1 MRTQQDLFTVQY
13 AVEYD
18 GWVKLENF
26 PIEEQFRSAYLWCNY
41 IVYSWD
47 VNYYL
52 LLKIVDRTGKLIYEG
67 HIPNLYQYNKLKKK
81 LNLTNCTL
89 SNMVYIV
96 DEEGAYLTDEDNNF
110 IIE

>member
-47 VNYYL
+47 VNYYPI
-52 LLKIVDRTGKLIYEG
+52 KDSR
-67 HIPNLYQYNKLKKK
+67 
-81 LNLTNCTL
+81 
-89 SNMVYIV
+89 
-96 DEEGAYLTDEDNNF
+96 
-110 IIE
+110 